1 MCLPDQQA
9 AFAHRSVSLTG
20 RHKAPTGV
28 PASTNVRVG
37 GEETP
42 SRQAVTNLAGERTS
56 QAGFKQ
62 DHHQAT

>member
-37 GEETP
+37 GEGTP
-42 SRQAVTNLAGERTS
+42 SRAVAANLAGMR
-56 QAGFKQ
+56 AGHTGSKQ
-62 DHHQAT
+62 DHHQAI